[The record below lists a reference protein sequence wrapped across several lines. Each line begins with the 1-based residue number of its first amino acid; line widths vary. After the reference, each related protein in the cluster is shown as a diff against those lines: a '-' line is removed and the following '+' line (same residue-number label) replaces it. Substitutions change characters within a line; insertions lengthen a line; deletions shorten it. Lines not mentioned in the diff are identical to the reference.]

1 MSHLTGESIRQDGDM
16 NVTSLCF
23 VDELPESSLSS
34 LSREQRLSPCLVL
47 FHTHDSGAGNRFV
60 ELFSLVGLFVC
71 LPILQIG
78 KQRCLGNQ

>member
-1 MSHLTGESIRQDGDM
+1 M

-23 VDELPESSLSS
+23 IDELPESSLSS
-34 LSREQRLSPCLVL
+34 LSREQRLSPGLVL
-47 FHTHDSGAGNRFV
+47 FHTHDSGADNRFV
-60 ELFSLVGLFVC
+60 ELFSLVCLFVC